1 VRVVSWGGLQRGD
14 EGAYG
19 HEVVVFH
26 EGFLVACE
34 EAQE

>member
-1 VRVVSWGGLQRGD
+1 LGFLQRGE

-19 HEVVVFH
+19 HDVVVFH

-34 EAQE
+34 EAEE